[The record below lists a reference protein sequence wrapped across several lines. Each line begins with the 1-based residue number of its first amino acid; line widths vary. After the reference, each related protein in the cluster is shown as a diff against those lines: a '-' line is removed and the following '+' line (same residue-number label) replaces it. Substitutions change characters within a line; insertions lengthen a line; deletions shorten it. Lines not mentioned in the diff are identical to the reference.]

1 MKIVNPSVEVLRTGL
16 EKDFAL
22 TPEQFI
28 EKVGRTCYKSEDKI
42 TPESAPKFVKNLINR
57 GHEAM
62 IEHWTLIFRVK
73 RADFYRSVFNAWSYA
88 FEIFDRQYVP
98 DDGFVP
104 KIRFTSDTDHV
115 HYVVSGNIRS
125 WRDFIRL
132 HKRSGGFVPY
142 FLREVAYSAPA
153 FFEDLIPIGSP
164 IREEDRWLVPITV
177 NDLISDFEHLVHHD
191 VTLKFVC
198 DRGVS
203 HELVRHRAASF
214 AQESTRYCNY
224 SKGKYGAEITVVRPS
239 WCVENSSNWFIWKR
253 ACKRSEDAYMALIVS
268 GAAPQ
273 EARAVLPN
281 SLKTEVIV
289 TGSMGHWNHFF
300 GLRCGPEAQ
309 PDMRE
314 AACMARDIL
323 QDALTDDMFES
334 YCKVCGVN
342 ATAFE
347 P

>member
-1 MKIVNPSVEVLRTGL
+1 MKIVNPSVEVLHTGL

-42 TPESAPKFVKNLINR
+42 TAESAPKFVHSLLLR

-62 IEHWTLIFRVK
+62 IEHWSLIFQVTEHYQYEQILFDWEGYNAQCIGSVPV
-73 RADFYRSVFNAWSYA
+73 ADDSF
-88 FEIFDRQYVP
+88 Q
-98 DDGFVP
+98 P
-104 KIRFTSDTDHV
+104 KIRFTDVDNR
-115 HYVVSGNIRS
+115 YIISGNIRA
-125 WRDFIRL
+125 WRDFIRVFARYD
-132 HKRSGGFVPY
+132 HHAIPD
-142 FLREVAYSAPA
+142 FLFEVMDTAPA
-153 FFEDLIPIGSP
+153 FFEDLRPTGYRFETRTP
-164 IREEDRWLVPITV
+164 WLTPITPA
-177 NDLISDFEHLVHHD
+177 DLKGDLEHLVHHD

-224 SKGKYGAEITVVRPS
+224 AAGKHGSEITVVRPS
-239 WCVENSSNWFIWKR
+239 WCVENGTEWLAWKR
-253 ACKRSEDAYMALIVS
+253 ACLRTEDEYLTLIS
-268 GAAPQ
+268 YGCTPQ
-273 EARAVLPN
+273 QARAVLNN

-289 TGSMGHWNHFF
+289 TGTMGHWHHFF

-314 AACMARDIL
+314 VACMARDL
-323 QDALTDDMFES
+323 LNQVLANE
-334 YCKVCGVN
+334 C
-342 ATAFE
+342 
-347 P
+347 

>member
-16 EKDFAL
+16 EKDFM

-42 TPESAPKFVKNLINR
+42 TPESAPKFVHSLLLR

-73 RADFYRSVFNAWSYA
+73 DVILYEVIRETWNTFGRTWDCGLVEADDA
-88 FEIFDRQYVP
+88 
-98 DDGFVP
+98 FVP
-104 KIRFTSDTDHV
+104 KIRFTSVDGRPII
-115 HYVVSGNIRS
+115 SGNIRA
-125 WRDFIRL
+125 WRDWMRYYLRTPFPRENPIP
-132 HKRSGGFVPY
+132 GFL
-142 FLREVAYSAPA
+142 FEVMDTAPT
-153 FFEDLIPIGSP
+153 FFED
-164 IREEDRWLVPITV
+164 IRAQREDSRYEGYTALLTPITV
-177 NDLISDFEHLVHHD
+177 RDLQGDLEHLVHHD
-191 VTLKFVC
+191 ITLKFVC

-224 SKGKYGAEITVVRPS
+224 AAGKYGSEITVVRPS
-239 WCVENSSNWFIWKR
+239 WCAVNSDEYKAWER
-253 ACKRSEDAYMALIVS
+253 ACMRTEDEYMTLISFGCV
-268 GAAPQ
+268 PQ
-273 EARAVLPN
+273 QARAVLNN

-289 TGSMGHWNHFF
+289 TGSVGHWHHFF

-314 AACMARDIL
+314 VACMARDL
-323 QDALTDDMFES
+323 LDRVL
-334 YCKVCGVN
+334 VN
-342 ATAFE
+342 E
-347 P
+347 R

>member
-16 EKDFAL
+16 EKDFM

-42 TPESAPKFVKNLINR
+42 TPDSAEKFVHGLINR

-62 IEHWTLIFRVK
+62 IEHHTLIFEIKDFEYFKYFQRRWFEVNCTLDTPV
-73 RADFYRSVFNAWSYA
+73 ADDSFM
-88 FEIFDRQYVP
+88 
-98 DDGFVP
+98 P
-104 KIRFTSDTDHV
+104 KLRFTSDGR
-115 HYVVSGNIRS
+115 YIVSGNVRA
-125 WRDFIRL
+125 WRDYIRA
-132 HKRSGGFVPY
+132 HIRNSGNIYTYHIQDVMD
-142 FLREVAYSAPA
+142 AAPL
-153 FFEDLIPIGSP
+153 FFEDLRPADSRP
-164 IREEDRWLVPITV
+164 KTYEPWLTPITV
-177 NDLISDFEHLVHHD
+177 KDLQGDLEHLVHHD

-239 WCVENSSNWFIWKR
+239 WCAVNSDEYKAWER
-253 ACKRSEDAYMALIVS
+253 ACMRTEDEYMTLISFGCV
-268 GAAPQ
+268 PQ
-273 EARAVLPN
+273 QARAVLNN

-289 TGSMGHWNHFF
+289 TGSVGHWHHFF

-314 AACMARDIL
+314 VACMARDIL
-323 QDALTDDMFES
+323 QDILSKE
-334 YCKVCGVN
+334 V
-342 ATAFE
+342 E
-347 P
+347 E

>member
-1 MKIVNPSVEVLRTGL
+1 MKIVNPSVEVLRTGY
-16 EKDFAL
+16 ETDFM

-42 TPESAPKFVKNLINR
+42 TSETAPKFVRNLINR

-62 IEHWTLIFRVK
+62 IEHWSLIFRAKDILAFNLIRNEWLNVTNAAWDAPV
-73 RADFYRSVFNAWSYA
+73 ADDA
-88 FEIFDRQYVP
+88 FL
-98 DDGFVP
+98 P
-104 KIRFTSDTDHV
+104 KLRFTGGGDR
-115 HYVVSGNIRS
+115 YIISGNIRA
-125 WRDFIRL
+125 WRDFYR
-132 HKRSGGFVPY
+132 
-142 FLREVAYSAPA
+142 AYMRNAPNNRFAHYLQDIMDAAPA
-153 FFEDLIPIGSP
+153 FFEDLRP
-164 IREEDRWLVPITV
+164 EDNRPADYKPWLTPITV
-177 NDLISDFEHLVHHD
+177 RDLEGDLEHLVHHD

-224 SKGKYGAEITVVRPS
+224 ASGKYGSEITVVRPS
-239 WCVENSSNWFIWKR
+239 WCVEGSPEYEIWQWG
-253 ACKRSEDAYMALIVS
+253 CETSETKYKALIDM
-268 GAAPQ
+268 GCAPQ

-289 TGSMGHWNHFF
+289 TGTMGHWNHFF
-300 GLRCGPEAQ
+300 GLRCGHEAQ

-314 AACMARDIL
+314 VACLARDIL
-323 QDALTDDMFES
+323 QDALTDDMSES

-342 ATAFE
+342 ATACE

>member
-16 EKDFAL
+16 EKDFM

-42 TPESAPKFVKNLINR
+42 TAESAPKFVHSLLLR

-62 IEHWTLIFRVK
+62 IEHWTLIFRAASYLVYEELQSIM
-73 RADFYRSVFNAWSYA
+73 FEFNM
-88 FEIFDRQYVP
+88 R
-98 DDGFVP
+98 DDGVYVADDSFVP
-104 KIRFTSDTDHV
+104 KIRFTEERSCDR
-115 HYVVSGNIRS
+115 YILSGNIRA
-125 WRDFIRL
+125 WRDLIRATMRNCD
-132 HKRSGGFVPY
+132 HIPN
-142 FLREVAYSAPA
+142 FLRDVADTAPA
-153 FFEDLIPIGSP
+153 FFADLLEGRSDTRPGGRTP
-164 IREEDRWLVPITV
+164 WLTPITV
-177 NDLISDFEHLVHHD
+177 KDLEGDLEHLVHHD

-224 SKGKYGAEITVVRPS
+224 AAGKYGAEITVVRPS
-239 WCVENSSNWFIWKR
+239 WCAQHGTEWLAWKR
-253 ACKRSEDAYMALIVS
+253 ACLRTEDEYLTLIS
-268 GAAPQ
+268 YGCTPQ
-273 EARAVLPN
+273 QARAVLNN

-289 TGSMGHWNHFF
+289 TGSLGHWDHFF

-314 AACMARDIL
+314 VACMARDL
-323 QDALTDDMFES
+323 LES
-334 YCKVCGVN
+334 ELARKLG
-342 ATAFE
+342 
-347 P
+347 

>member
-1 MKIVNPSVEVLRTGL
+1 MKIISPSVEVLRTGY
-16 EKDFAL
+16 ETDFM
-22 TPEQFI
+22 TPEQFV

-42 TPESAPKFVKNLINR
+42 TPDSAPKFVRKIIDR
-57 GHEAM
+57 KHEAM

-73 RADFYRSVFNAWSYA
+73 RADFYRSVFNAWTYA
-88 FEIFDRQYVP
+88 FEYWAREATPEDS
-98 DDGFVP
+98 FVP
-104 KIRFTSDTDHV
+104 KIRFTNDCDRD

-132 HKRSGGFVPY
+132 HKRNGGFVPY
-142 FLREVAYSAPA
+142 FLQEVALAAPT
-153 FFEDLIPIGSP
+153 FFDDLIPIKSS
-164 IREEDRWLVPITV
+164 ISEEDRWLTQISAS
-177 NDLISDFEHLVHHD
+177 DLISDFEHLVHHD

-224 SKGKYGAEITVVRPS
+224 AAGKYGREITVVRPS
-239 WCVENSSNWFIWKR
+239 WCNAGSR
-253 ACKRSEDAYMALIVS
+253 AYHLWETSCRMSEDVYINMIDAGS
-268 GAAPQ
+268 APQ

-281 SLKTEVIV
+281 SLKTEVVV
-289 TGSMGHWNHFF
+289 TGNLGAWDHFF

-314 AACMARDIL
+314 VACIGRDIL
-323 QDALTDDMFES
+323 QASLNEYLYELDCKAYAVNPTEFE
-334 YCKVCGVN
+334 
-342 ATAFE
+342 A
-347 P
+347 

>member
-1 MKIVNPSVEVLRTGL
+1 MKVVSPSVTVMRTGM
-16 EKDFAL
+16 ETDFM

-42 TPESAPKFVKNLINR
+42 TAESAPKFVRNLINR
-57 GHEAM
+57 CHEAM

-73 RADFYRSVFNAWSYA
+73 REDFYRSVFNAWKYA
-88 FEIFDRQYVP
+88 FEYWDREAKP
-98 DDGFVP
+98 EDSFVP
-104 KIRFTSDTDHV
+104 KIRFTDDCDSN
-115 HYVVSGNIRS
+115 HYVISGNIRS

-132 HKRSGGFVPY
+132 HKRKGGFVPH
-142 FLREVAYSAPA
+142 FLYEVALAAPT
-153 FFEDLIPIGSP
+153 FFDDLIPIKSS
-164 IREEDRWLVPITV
+164 ISEEDRWLSQITV
-177 NDLISDFEHLVHHD
+177 KDLISDFEHMVHHD

-224 SKGKYGAEITVVRPS
+224 ADGKYGREITVVRPS
-239 WCVENSSNWFIWKR
+239 WCDIASS
-253 ACKRSEDAYMALIVS
+253 AYKMWLQSCEIDEMRYMNLIDI
-268 GAAPQ
+268 GCAPQ

-289 TGSMGHWNHFF
+289 TGTIGHWMHFF

-314 AACMARDIL
+314 VACMARDL
-323 QDALTDDMFES
+323 LES
-334 YCKVCGVN
+334 KFSRKLG
-342 ATAFE
+342 
-347 P
+347 

>member
-1 MKIVNPSVEVLRTGL
+1 MKIVNPSVEVLRTGM
-16 EKDFAL
+16 EKDFM

-42 TPESAPKFVKNLINR
+42 TAESAPKFVHSLLLR

-73 RADFYRSVFNAWSYA
+73 RACFYRSVFNAWTYA
-88 FEIFDRQYVP
+88 FEYWAREATPEDS
-98 DDGFVP
+98 FVP
-104 KIRFTSDTDHV
+104 KIRFTNDCDRD

-132 HKRSGGFVPY
+132 HKRNGGFVPY
-142 FLREVAYSAPA
+142 FLQEVALAAPT
-153 FFEDLIPIGSP
+153 FFDDLIPIKSS
-164 IREEDRWLVPITV
+164 ISEEDRWLTQITV
-177 NDLISDFEHLVHHD
+177 SDLISDFEHMVHHD

-224 SKGKYGAEITVVRPS
+224 ASGKYGSEITVVRPS
-239 WCVENSSNWFIWKR
+239 WCAEGTDAWNAWRR
-253 ACKRSEDAYMALIVS
+253 ACLRTEDDYIGLVMS
-268 GAAPQ
+268 GAKPQ
-273 EARAVLPN
+273 EARSVLNN

-289 TGSMGHWNHFF
+289 TGSMGHWHHFF

-314 AACMARDIL
+314 VACMARDLL
-323 QDALTDDMFES
+323 QSVRNAETDNNLE
-334 YCKVCGVN
+334 V
-342 ATAFE
+342 
-347 P
+347 

>member
-1 MKIVNPSVEVLRTGL
+1 MKIVNPCVEVLRTGY
-16 EKDFAL
+16 ETDFM

-42 TPESAPKFVKNLINR
+42 TAESAPRFVRNLIKR

-62 IEHWTLIFRVK
+62 IEHWTLIFRVE
-73 RADFYRSVFNAWSYA
+73 RDSFYESILNYWLGICGENNERCTT
-88 FEIFDRQYVP
+88 
-98 DDGFVP
+98 DDSFIP
-104 KIRFTSDTDHV
+104 KIRFTDGYSNDR
-115 HYVVSGNIRS
+115 YIVSGNIRA
-125 WRDFIRL
+125 WRDFVRAIIRND
-132 HKRSGGFVPY
+132 GVMPGFL
-142 FLREVAYSAPA
+142 FEVMDAAPV
-153 FFEDLIPIGSP
+153 FFEDLRPADTRPEGRTP
-164 IREEDRWLVPITV
+164 WLATITV
-177 NDLISDFEHLVHHD
+177 KDLEGDLEHLVHHD
-191 VTLKFVC
+191 ATLKFVC

-224 SKGKYGAEITVVRPS
+224 AAGKYGREIAVVRPS
-239 WCVENSSNWFIWKR
+239 WCVENSSNWFVWKR

-289 TGSMGHWNHFF
+289 TGSMSHWHHFF

-309 PDMRE
+309 PDMRGV
-314 AACMARDIL
+314 ACMARDNL
-323 QDALTDDMFES
+323 QAALNGYLFELDCEA
-334 YCKVCGVN
+334 YGVN
-342 ATAFE
+342 ANACET
-347 P
+347 

>member
-16 EKDFAL
+16 EKDFM

-42 TPESAPKFVKNLINR
+42 TPESAPKFVHSLLLR

-62 IEHWTLIFRVK
+62 IEHWTLIFRVA
-73 RADFYRSVFNAWSYA
+73 ADMPYEEIQRLWLYWDRSYA
-88 FEIFDRQYVP
+88 NKVVT
-98 DDGFVP
+98 DDAFTP
-104 KIRFTSDTDHV
+104 KIRFTADYDRDR
-115 HYVVSGNIRS
+115 YIVSGNIRA
-125 WRDFIRL
+125 WRDFIRGYARE
-132 HKRSGGFVPY
+132 KYQFIPGFL
-142 FLREVAYSAPA
+142 FEVMDTAPV
-153 FFEDLIPIGSP
+153 FFED
-164 IREEDRWLVPITV
+164 IREQHADTRPEGRTPWLTPITV
-177 NDLISDFEHLVHHD
+177 RDLQGDLEHLVHHD

-224 SKGKYGAEITVVRPS
+224 SSGKYGNEITVVRPS
-239 WCVENSSNWFIWKR
+239 WCAVNSDEYKAWER
-253 ACKRSEDAYMALIVS
+253 ACMRTEDEYMTLISFGCV
-268 GAAPQ
+268 PQ
-273 EARAVLPN
+273 QARAVLNN

-289 TGSMGHWNHFF
+289 TGSMGHWYHFF

-314 AACMARDIL
+314 VACMARDL
-323 QDALTDDMFES
+323 SHHWTG
-334 YCKVCGVN
+334 GVS
-342 ATAFE
+342 ATASKA
-347 P
+347 

>member
-16 EKDFAL
+16 EKDFM

-42 TPESAPKFVKNLINR
+42 TAESAPKFVYSLLLR

-62 IEHWTLIFRVK
+62 IEHWTLIFQVHNQKRYELLQRFWQECIYSSDDEGVK
-73 RADFYRSVFNAWSYA
+73 AENS
-88 FEIFDRQYVP
+88 
-98 DDGFVP
+98 FVP
-104 KIRFTSDTDHV
+104 RLRFTGECGR
-115 HYVVSGNIRS
+115 YIVSGNIRA

-132 HKRSGGFVPY
+132 YLRHTAECNPY
-142 FLREVAYSAPA
+142 FIHTVMDAAPA
-153 FFEDLIPIGSP
+153 FFEDLRP
-164 IREEDRWLVPITV
+164 EDKRPENYEPWLTPITV
-177 NDLISDFEHLVHHD
+177 KDLEGDLEHLVHHD

-239 WCVENSSNWFIWKR
+239 WCAVNSDEYKAWER
-253 ACKRSEDAYMALIVS
+253 ACLRTEDEYMTLISFGCV
-268 GAAPQ
+268 PQ
-273 EARAVLPN
+273 QARAVLNN

-289 TGSMGHWNHFF
+289 TGSMGHWHHFF

-314 AACMARDIL
+314 VACMARDL
-323 QDALTDDMFES
+323 LRQVLDNER
-334 YCKVCGVN
+334 
-342 ATAFE
+342 
-347 P
+347 

>member
-16 EKDFAL
+16 EKDFM

-42 TPESAPKFVKNLINR
+42 TAESAPKFVRGLMLR

-62 IEHWTLIFRVK
+62 LEHWTLIFRVEEFD
-73 RADFYRSVFNAWSYA
+73 DFLEIKEAWSCA
-88 FEIFDRQYVP
+88 SAVP
-98 DDGFVP
+98 WNDAAATADDSFVP
-104 KIRFTSDTDHV
+104 KIRFTSVDDRHTI
-115 HYVVSGNIRS
+115 SGNIRS
-125 WRDFIRL
+125 WRDWVRSYLRNPNEDTRFIPNYL
-132 HKRSGGFVPY
+132 WDVMDC
-142 FLREVAYSAPA
+142 APL
-153 FFEDLIPIGSP
+153 FFDDMNDWYDDRP
-164 IREEDRWLVPITV
+164 REEGYEPIMKQITV
-177 NDLISDFEHLVHHD
+177 NDLQGNLEHLVHHN

-224 SKGKYGAEITVVRPS
+224 SSGKYGAEITVVRPS
-239 WCVENSSNWFIWKR
+239 WCPQNSDEYKAWER
-253 ACKRSEDAYMALIVS
+253 ACMRTEDEYMTLIGYGCV
-268 GAAPQ
+268 PQ
-273 EARAVLPN
+273 QARAVLNN

-289 TGSMGHWNHFF
+289 TGSMGHWHHFF

-314 AACMARDIL
+314 VACMARDL
-323 QDALTDDMFES
+323 MKQVLANEH
-334 YCKVCGVN
+334 
-342 ATAFE
+342 
-347 P
+347 

>member
-1 MKIVNPSVEVLRTGL
+1 MKIVNPSVEVLCTGY
-16 EKDFAL
+16 ETDFM

-42 TPESAPKFVKNLINR
+42 TPESAPKFVRNLINR

-62 IEHWTLIFRVK
+62 LEHWTLIFRVK
-73 RADFYRSVFNAWSYA
+73 RVDFYRSVFNAWSYA
-88 FEIFDRQYVP
+88 FELFDRQYVP

-104 KIRFTSDTDHV
+104 KIRFTSDADHM

-132 HKRSGGFVPY
+132 HKRSGGFAPY

-153 FFEDLIPIGSP
+153 FFEDLISIASP
-164 IREEDRWLVPITV
+164 IREEDRWLIPITV

-191 VTLKFVC
+191 VTMKFVC

-224 SKGKYGAEITVVRPS
+224 AAGKYGREITVVRPS
-239 WCVENSSNWFIWKR
+239 WCVENSSNWFAWKR
-253 ACKRSEDAYMALIVS
+253 SCKRSEDAYINMIDAGS
-268 GAAPQ
+268 APQ

-281 SLKTEVIV
+281 SLKTEVVV
-289 TGSMGHWNHFF
+289 TGTMGHWHHFF
-300 GLRCGPEAQ
+300 GLRCGHEAQ

-314 AACMARDIL
+314 VACLARDIL
-323 QDALTDDMFES
+323 QAALNNYIE
-334 YCKVCGVN
+334 KEN
-342 ATAFE
+342 
-347 P
+347 